1 MRQGN
6 GLLRRWGST
15 GLSVFALLA
24 GISGWTQEQPTPA
37 AQTGKESTAAAVHE
51 LQQQVRELRTLV
63 TEMRSEAEQSR
74 AETADLRRELQA
86 TRQQLAAA
94 GFAELESPAPASGEV
109 AAAPAAKAGHRTLKD
124 RVDALE
130 DSTQLL
136 GAKVDE
142 QHQTK
147 VESASKYP
155 VRLSGIVLLN
165 LFSDHGAVDNQ
176 DFPEYADTAD
186 PYNSNSSFGATM
198 RQSEIGLEIFGP
210 TLAGAK
216 TSASLEADFAGDLP
230 YVSNG
235 VNSGMFRLRTASA
248 RLDWE
253 HTSVVAGQDRVFFSP
268 LSPTSFASL
277 AVPALSYAG
286 NLWGWTPQVRVER
299 RFEFDDGQNI
309 TLQGGILDNLTGEPP
324 YNGSLRTQVAGDRSG
339 QPAYAGRVA
348 WTQTV
353 FGQPLTLG
361 AAGYYS
367 RQNWGFNRDL
377 NGWAGM
383 ADWEIPLGQRL
394 ELSGEFYRGLAIGG
408 LGGGLGRSVLFSG
421 NPLDPTSAVRG
432 LDSVG
437 GWTQLK
443 LKLASKWEANGA
455 FGLDNPMASDLRAF
469 PAPQSYLDPTLAQNR
484 AAFLN
489 FVYRPRSN
497 LLFSAEYRHMRT
509 FEIEQGSQT
518 AGQINLMMGV
528 LF

>member
-1 MRQGN
+1 MRRGDR
-6 GLLRRWGST
+6 LLRRFWGAGT
-15 GLSVFALLA
+15 LGAVALLTS
-24 GISGWTQEQPTPA
+24 ISGWAQEPGATAALPA
-37 AQTGKESTAAAVHE
+37 ADATAAAVHE
-51 LQQQVRELRTLV
+51 LQQQVRELQTLV
-63 TEMRSEAEQSR
+63 TEMRSESQQSR

-86 TRQQLAAA
+86 TRRQLAAA
-94 GFAELESPAPASGEV
+94 GFAEPAEAPAQQ
-109 AAAPAAKAGHRTLKD
+109 AANTPPEKPKTILD
-124 RVDALE
+124 RVSALE
-130 DSTQLL
+130 ESTQLL
-136 GAKVDE
+136 GDKVDE

-147 VESASKYP
+147 VESASKYR

-165 LFSDHGAVDNQ
+165 LFSNHGAVDNE
-176 DFPEYADTAD
+176 DFPEYADVAN
-186 PYNSNSSFGATM
+186 PYNSKTSFGATM
-198 RQSEIGLEIFGP
+198 RQSEIGLEAFGP
-210 TLAGAK
+210 TIAGAR
-216 TSASLEADFAGDLP
+216 TSASLQADFAGDLP
-230 YVSNG
+230 YISNG

-253 HTSVVAGQDRVFFSP
+253 HTSILAGQDGIFFSP

-286 NLWGWTPQVRVER
+286 NLWGWTPQVRIEH
-299 RFEFDDGQNI
+299 RFEFEDGQRI
-309 TLQGGILDNLTGEPP
+309 TVQGGILDNLTGEPP
-324 YNGSLRTQVAGDRSG
+324 YNGPLRTQVAGDRSG
-339 QPAYAGRVA
+339 QPAYAGRIA

-394 ELSGEFYRGLAIGG
+394 DFSGEFYHGVAIGG
-408 LGGGLGRSVLFSG
+408 IGGGLGRSVLFSG
-421 NPLDPTSAVRG
+421 NPLDPSTSVRG
-432 LDSVG
+432 LDALG
-437 GWTQLK
+437 GWAQLK
-443 LKLASKWEANGA
+443 LKLATKWEANGA

-469 PAPQSYLDPTLAQNR
+469 AAPQSYLDPTLAQNR

-509 FEIEQGSQT
+509 FETDSSQT
-518 AGQINLMMGV
+518 ADQVNLMMGV